1 MPRKKHYSSTDLS
14 ASIQGLL
21 EKKAVGTQEE
31 IRDALLKKG
40 IPVNQVRV
48 SRILHKLGA
57 IKMNEDGK
65 IVYRLPSD
73 AEKYF
78 VPKEILK
85 KLISR
90 ITHNESLVVI
100 QTVSGSGQV
109 VARLLDLT
117 KNLDILGTVAGDDT
131 IFVAPKTTKNIE
143 TLFKKIYNLLLN

>member
-21 EKKAVGTQEE
+21 EQKAVSTQEE
-31 IRDALLKKG
+31 IREALLKKG

-73 AEKYF
+73 AEKY
-78 VPKEILK
+78 
-85 KLISR
+85 
-90 ITHNESLVVI
+90 
-100 QTVSGSGQV
+100 
-109 VARLLDLT
+109 
-117 KNLDILGTVAGDDT
+117 
-131 IFVAPKTTKNIE
+131 
-143 TLFKKIYNLLLN
+143 